1 MNLFKTFYEVTSK
14 YLRHWGPVF
23 WDTDRQVAS
32 VIMETMQLVL
42 SQFKNFNVV
51 NIIGNFNEVY
61 PYQEELVNVV
71 NWWS

>member
-1 MNLFKTFYEVTSK
+1 
-14 YLRHWGPVF
+14 
-23 WDTDRQVAS
+23 
-32 VIMETMQLVL
+32 METMQLVL

-71 NWWS
+71 NW